1 MFLQGVTLVNGTTVD
16 VRLGGKTIQ
25 EVAGIGRLLP
35 LPDEEVLELAGYVLL
50 PAPAEPHAHLD
61 KALAADVVRNDSGD
75 LLGAVRAW
83 HEYRRTLQA
92 DDILCRARTA
102 ASLALQRGAT
112 AIRTHVDVG
121 EGIELRGVLALL
133 QLKEELRGLMDLQVV
148 ALSYPLT
155 GDVGRKNRDLVRA
168 ALVAGV
174 DVVGGAPH
182 IDPRPREHI
191 EICLD
196 LAATFGLPVDLHMDE
211 HLRESCDLVD
221 LAQLVAEGFP
231 YQVTASHCLSLGGKP
246 LNVQETTATAVGA
259 ARIAVVTLPATNL
272 YLQGR
277 DRQVSMPRGLP
288 PLRILLDAG
297 VDVAGGGDNVQDP
310 FNPLGCGDPLHTA
323 QFLVLAGQ
331 LSPEEAYG
339 LVSTGAR
346 KAMGLPALDIAPG
359 SPADLIAVAGS
370 SLYEVL
376 ATVTE
381 DRVVIRGGKLVA
393 RTEVHR
399 TYDAVA
405 SVEAGASAQA
415 ARARRPT

>member
-1 MFLQGVTLVNGTTVD
+1 MILQGVTLVDGNTVD

-61 KALAADVVRNDSGD
+61 KALAADAVRNDSFD

-83 HEYRRTLQA
+83 HAYRRTLQA
-92 DDILCRARTA
+92 DDILRRARVA

-121 EGIELRGVLALL
+121 EGIELRGALALL

-155 GDVGRKNRDLVRA
+155 GEAGRTNRELVKE

-182 IDPRPREHI
+182 LDPQPREHI

-211 HLRESCDLVD
+211 HLRGSCDLVD
-221 LAQLVAEGFP
+221 LAQLVSVGFP
-231 YQVTASHCLSLGGKP
+231 YQVTASHCVSLGEKS
-246 LNVQETTATAVGA
+246 LDIQQTTAAAVGA
-259 ARIAVVTLPATNL
+259 AGIAVVTLPATNL

-331 LSPEEAYG
+331 LSPQEAYG

-346 KAMGLPALDIAPG
+346 KAMGLPALEIVPG
-359 SPADLIAVAGS
+359 SPADLLAVAGS
-370 SLYEVL
+370 SLREVL
-376 ATVTE
+376 ATATE
-381 DRVVIRGGKLVA
+381 DRVVIRDGRLIA

-399 TYDAVA
+399 TFDSTAT
-405 SVEAGASAQA
+405 VEAGAGTPAP
-415 ARARRPT
+415 RTRRPA